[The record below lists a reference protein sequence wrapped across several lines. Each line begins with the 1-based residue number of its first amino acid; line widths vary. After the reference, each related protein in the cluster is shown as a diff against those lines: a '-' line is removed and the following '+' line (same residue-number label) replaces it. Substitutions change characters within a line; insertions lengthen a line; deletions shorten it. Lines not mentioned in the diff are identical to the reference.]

1 MKKTYITPAL
11 LTVKVNT
18 TSSLLA
24 ESSLGIYSSEEN
36 KIENSGEILVKGQQ
50 QDYNVWDD
58 DWSN

>member
-18 TSSLLA
+18 TSSLLTT
-24 ESSLGIYSSEEN
+24 SLGIYSSSEGN
-36 KIENSGEILVKGQQ
+36 KITDSNEILVKGQQ

>member
-24 ESSLGIYSSEEN
+24 ESSFGINNNEDD
-36 KIENSGEILVKGQQ
+36 KITNSRDILVKGQQ
-50 QDYNVWDD
+50 PGYNVWDD

>member
-24 ESSLGIYSSEEN
+24 ESSLGIYSSEE
-36 KIENSGEILVKGQQ
+36 ITDSEEILVKGQQ

>member
-18 TSSLLA
+18 TSSLLTT
-24 ESSLGIYSSEEN
+24 SSFGIDSSEDN
-36 KIENSGEILVKGQQ
+36 KITDSNEILVKEQQ
-50 QDYNVWDD
+50 QGFNIWDD

>member
-18 TSSLLA
+18 TSSLLTT
-24 ESSLGIYSSEEN
+24 SLGIYSSNEED
-36 KIENSGEILVKGQQ
+36 KITESNEILVKGQQ

>member
-18 TSSLLA
+18 TSSLLTT
-24 ESSLGIYSSEEN
+24 SSFGISSEE
-36 KIENSGEILVKGQQ
+36 KIENSNEILVKGQQ
-50 QDYNVWDD
+50 DYDVWDD